1 MALYFHCPYIFIGCT
16 GVTLLWKSIT
26 VLQIPL
32 IYFPGFQLTDGIFG
46 AFIVRQPAKR
56 EPHFK
61 QYDVDD
67 PSHVIVINEWSHGF
81 AIQRLLEP
89 NPDTSTASLLING
102 RSQPKARNSVI
113 SFYSIAIYNNH
124 LEQPRDPHSL
134 RFGGYCTSFLA
145 AKRQWRDFDH
155 PSPSSTD
162 FENEYSHTS
171 SSALCALC
179 YVMGWLLTWD
189 YNTVSVFNC

>member
-1 MALYFHCPYIFIGCT
+1 M
-16 GVTLLWKSIT
+16 
-26 VLQIPL
+26 LQIPL
-32 IYFPGFQLTDGIFG
+32 IYFPGVQLTDGIFG
-46 AFIVRQPAKR
+46 ALIVRQPAKR

-89 NPDTSTASLLING
+89 NPGTRTASLLVNG
-102 RSQPKARNSVI
+102 RSQPKARNSI
-113 SFYSIAIYNNH
+113 TSFYGTAICNNH
-124 LEQPRDPHSL
+124 PEQPWDPRKLH
-134 RFGGYCTSFLA
+134 FGGYCISLLA
-145 AKRQWRDFDH
+145 AKRQWPGFAH

-162 FENEYSHTS
+162 FKNEYSHTFS
-171 SSALCALC
+171 SLLCTLL

-189 YNTVSVFNC
+189 YNIVSLFIY